1 MPEID
6 ACIVSEANI
15 LQERPVFYELGL
27 TTNLGKCEPK
37 VGQGIDRQHGN
48 ERCVTLGFVV
58 GHQVSLTIKLP
69 RWTRLKRFFGRT
81 WVAFG
86 GYKPKEEVPGKH
98 KFQREDEY

>member
-6 ACIVSEANI
+6 ACKHFWFNFLIGLTRYVSCVGIVSEANI

-58 GHQVSLTIKLP
+58 GLWNI
-69 RWTRLKRFFGRT
+69 RC
-81 WVAFG
+81 
-86 GYKPKEEVPGKH
+86 
-98 KFQREDEY
+98 